1 MLNFEIF
8 FGGVSGEK
16 GQCFEKKQL
25 NMAKKH
31 PKIIKVL
38 FLSEKNSF
46 FANVRFSDHKVKN
59 RILTI

>member
-8 FGGVSGEK
+8 FSGVFSEN
-16 GQCFEKKQL
+16 GQCFEKKQQ

-31 PKIIKVL
+31 PKIVKIL

-46 FANVRFSDHKVKN
+46 FANVRFSDQKVKN

>member
-8 FGGVSGEK
+8 FGGVFSEN

-31 PKIIKVL
+31 PKIVKIL
-38 FLSEKNSF
+38 TLPEKNNI
-46 FANVRFSDHKVKN
+46 FANVRFSDQKVKN

>member
-8 FGGVSGEK
+8 FGGVFSEN
-16 GQCFEKKQL
+16 GQCFEKKQQ

-31 PKIIKVL
+31 HKIVKVL

-46 FANVRFSDHKVKN
+46 FANVRFSDQKVKN